1 MAVRKLSSWHFG
13 GRAMTIL
20 EPVFNLLLLIVATAY
35 FVDGSFSAFLYF
47 RF

>member
-1 MAVRKLSSWHFG
+1 MAV
-13 GRAMTIL
+13 L
-20 EPVFNLLLLIVATAY
+20 EPICHVALLAIVTAY